1 MLQNNNN
8 SKPPDRPTDQ
18 PAGQTQQSERRH
30 TQKKKNFAF
39 NTSTKQPTVVINGH
53 NKQTETEEKMLQNKQ
68 SKREK
73 IYIIYNNKN
82 KCLL

>member
-18 PAGQTQQSERRH
+18 PTGQTQQSERRH
-30 TQKKKNFAF
+30 TQEKNF
-39 NTSTKQPTVVINGH
+39 KQPTVVINGH